1 MQRLRGVQTIKI
13 EVEKEELASTARVC
27 VGGRRA
33 LEGTLLVLAW
43 LPGEGKV

>member
-27 VGGRRA
+27 VGGRGA

-43 LPGEGKV
+43 LAA